1 MKAEEGKLNK
11 YGGFTIV
18 ELLTVM
24 GIIAILMGLLVPA
37 LNLVK
42 DYTKELE
49 QKAQFHSI
57 DAALGLFSAEDRYGR
72 YPESND
78 NADPYGDGD
87 NDHDRDPRPYCGA
100 NKLAEAVVGWDLL
113 GFHPNSD
120 FRSDG
125 RFRHLNGSGEMV
137 DVLAYHPDPTV
148 VEGDYNGSGN
158 PLYAETAEENVKA
171 RWGPFVELENA
182 NVFRMRDVYDP
193 CEPSDDGPGFDGAT
207 GFDSTNFVLC
217 DVFAKKRHAGKKTG
231 MPILYYRARTNF
243 TQQDAEIDTGD
254 NDIED
259 DIYFYPDNYNLL
271 ALGAAEDRFY
281 RHPLANG
288 EMGAGVSITAGT
300 PSVLD
305 EDDWQDFENM
315 ILNPQVTTIKRPY
328 KAGSYILV
336 SAGKDGLFGTPDDI
350 FNFDNE

>member
-1 MKAEEGKLNK
+1 MKSEKGKLNK
-11 YGGFTIV
+11 FAGFTIV

-57 DAALGLFSAEDRYGR
+57 EAALGLFSAEDRYGR
-72 YPESND
+72 YPESDD
-78 NADPYGDGD
+78 NSDPYTLDGS
-87 NDHDRDPRPYCGA
+87 NPHDWDPTPYCGA

-113 GFHPNSD
+113 GYHQNSD

-148 VEGDYNGSGN
+148 AEGDYDGSGN
-158 PLYAETAEENVKA
+158 PLYAETAEENVRA

-182 NVFRMRDVYDP
+182 NAFRMGDVYDP
-193 CEPSDDGPGFDGAT
+193 CDPSVDGPGFGGAT
-207 GFDSTNFVLC
+207 GFNPGNFVLC
-217 DVFAKKRHAGKKTG
+217 DVFAKSRRGGKKAG
-231 MPILYYRARTNF
+231 MPVLYYKARTNF
-243 TQQDAEIDTGD
+243 TQQDAETDTTADID
-254 NDIED
+254 D

-271 ALGAAEDRFY
+271 ALGAAEDPLY

-288 EMGAGVSITAGT
+288 LIGDGGGITLGT
-300 PSVLD
+300 PDVTD

-315 ILNPQVTTIKRPY
+315 ILNPQVTTIKRPF
-328 KAGSYILV
+328 KAGSYILI
-336 SAGKDGLFGTPDDI
+336 SAGKDGLYGTPDDI
-350 FNFDNE
+350 FNFDKE